1 MKAGDSLQEKIIR
14 LKKRKD
20 GFLEVQWKNQVL
32 FDDYLFSKMYEDHNC
47 LLCVRDPNMSNRLY
61 YDMKGYVTLYEYL
74 DRHQFQQGEFLAFL
88 IFLFEDLVRVN
99 VTKPVYLDI
108 SYVFLSQDGKCVKF
122 LVIPIQQDGRYRKK
136 EAKRFVEKI
145 LRKVKSNEDYETLG
159 VLLNSLK
166 KEEFS
171 FPIVLQDLHAL
182 YEREKEKLPWWKRF
196 FHKEKEYVVEEIPQ
210 VIMYPEQKKMQI
222 QEETKNYEVQ
232 KSISKQNK
240 NNETVVLIQSQI
252 PYLVDVKTKE
262 KIILNKDM
270 FSIGRSPDN
279 DFVLNAKEVSSYHA
293 LIQIKKQLIKDLQS
307 SNGTYVNNQ
316 KIFEYQLKNSDHI
329 RFANQEYIYYER

>member
-1 MKAGDSLQEKIIR
+1 MKVGDRLQEKIIR
-14 LKKRKD
+14 FKKRKD

-74 DRHQFQQGEFLAFL
+74 DRHQFQHGEFLAFL

-108 SYVFLSQDGKCVKF
+108 SYVFLSQDGKCIKF

-171 FPIVLQDLHAL
+171 FPTVLQDLHAL

-196 FHKEKEYVVEEIPQ
+196 FHKEKEYIVEEIPQ
-210 VIMYPEQKKMQI
+210 VIMYPEQKMMQI
-222 QEETKNYEVQ
+222 KEETKNFEVQ
-232 KSISKQNK
+232 KSMSKQ

-252 PYLVDVKTKE
+252 PYLVNTQTKE
-262 KIILNKDM
+262 KIILNKEM

-279 DFVLNAKEVSSYHA
+279 DFVLDIKEVSSYHA
-293 LIQIKKQLIKDLQS
+293 LIQVEKHLIKDLQS

-316 KIFEYQLKNSDHI
+316 KIFENQIKNSDHI
-329 RFANQEYIYYER
+329 RFANQDYIYYER